1 MFTGIIEHL
10 GEIVAIDDRGQDR
23 ELVVACPAL
32 APRLELGHSIAIDGC
47 CQTVAARGDGMFRV
61 HAIAETL
68 RVTTLGSLAPHD
80 RVHLE
85 AALPAGHPLGGHI
98 VQGHVD
104 GTAELV
110 AREPVGESERFRFRA
125 DPGHLAQ
132 MVPKGSVAL
141 GGMSLTLGPVLG
153 ADHFEVFLIPHTLEL
168 STWDGLAPGD
178 RVNLETDI
186 LGKYAQRML
195 APYLPQRPGGPSG
208 EAR

>member
-1 MFTGIIEHL
+1 MFTGIIEQL
-10 GEIVAIDDRGQDR
+10 GEIVAVADRGEDR
-23 ELVVACPAL
+23 ELTVSCPAL
-32 APRLELGHSIAIDGC
+32 AARLEPGHSIAIDGC
-47 CQTVAARGDGMFRV
+47 CQTVTARGDGRFAV

-68 RVTTLGSLAPHD
+68 RVTTLGSLAVGD

-85 AALPAGHPLGGHI
+85 PALPAGHPLGGHI

-110 AREPVGESERFRFRA
+110 SREAVGESERFTFA
-125 DPGHLAQ
+125 TAPGHVSQ

-141 GGMSLTLGPVLG
+141 GGMSLTLGPALG
-153 ADHFEVFLIPHTLEL
+153 EDRFEVFLIPHTLEV
-168 STWDGLAPGD
+168 STWARLAPGD

-195 APYLPQRPGGPSG
+195 APYLPQRPGGPAG
-208 EAR
+208 ETA

>member
-10 GEIVAIDDRGQDR
+10 GEVVAVDDRGADR
-23 ELVVACPAL
+23 ELVVACAPL
-32 APRLELGHSIAIDGC
+32 AGRLEPGHSVAIDGC
-47 CQTVAARGDGMFRV
+47 CQTVTSRGEGRFAV

-68 RVTTLGSLAPHD
+68 RVTTLGSLAPGD

-85 AALPAGHPLGGHI
+85 PALPAGHPLGGHI

-104 GTAELV
+104 GTAELLS
-110 AREPVGESERFRFRA
+110 REPVGESERFTFGA
-125 DPGHLAQ
+125 DPQHVAQ

-141 GGMSLTLGPVLG
+141 GGMSLTLGPALG
-153 ADHFEVFLIPHTLEL
+153 EDRFEVFLIPHTLEV
-168 STWDGLAPGD
+168 STWARLSPGD

-195 APYLPQRPGGPSG
+195 APYLPPRPDRGAP
-208 EAR
+208 